1 MRNKFPSCWNVN
13 EIFIH
18 LLADFPLAN
27 FFARSDLFPLSV
39 SLITSA
45 RRGKMDADKGKRSL
59 SAKKFACG
67 KPALVCIHQGAY
79 IHELPVRAR
88 RLDSVAQ
95 LVRARRLDS
104 VARLVRALHR
114 NRRAAGS
121 IPARDQ

>member
-1 MRNKFPSCWNVN
+1 MGSADAYCIFARVLFMKTSSVN

-59 SAKKFACG
+59 RAKKFACG
-67 KPALVCIHQGAY
+67 KPALVY
-79 IHELPVRAR
+79 IHELAVRAR
-88 RLDSVAQ
+88 RLESVAQ
-95 LVRARRLDS
+95 LVR
-104 VARLVRALHR
+104 VLHR